1 MFFSQ
6 LPETLLIGLNEH
18 ASPTALRQVTCI
30 REMHA
35 IPRSELH
42 KKPVFHLC
50 FGEELL
56 DDTILAVLRI
66 KISLEVLKDNGHS
79 VRLRRDAGT
88 NGTHC
93 CRGAQADAK
102 TGPL

>member
-1 MFFSQ
+1 MILPQ
-6 LPETLLIGLNEH
+6 LPETLLIGFNEH

-30 REMHA
+30 RKVHA

-42 KKPVFHLC
+42 KKTVFQLC
-50 FGEELL
+50 LGEEFL

-66 KISLEVLKDNGHS
+66 KIPLEVVQDNGHS
-79 VRLRRDAGT
+79 VRLRRDTGT

-93 CRGAQADAK
+93 SRGAQA
-102 TGPL
+102 